1 MSDTTPTKRRKPT
14 LPNPTPRPGVQ
25 LWVMAGLLVLFIGMF
40 WFNNQ
45 NAAIKINQQKFEQM
59 LAAGDVHD
67 VSLVNK
73 QTVEVGL
80 TPAALQKPE
89 YQKDL
94 TAHRGPFAD
103 RGAQYYFPIV
113 DAKYFQEQLEKLQA
127 NQPREQRLQLD
138 PVDRVGLF
146 DI

>member
-25 LWVMAGLLVLFIGMF
+25 LWVMAGLLVLFVGMF

-45 NAAIKINQQKFEQM
+45 NAAIKINQQRFEQM
-59 LAAGDVHD
+59 LSAGDVHD

-80 TPAALQKPE
+80 TPAALQKSE
-89 YQKDL
+89 
-94 TAHRGPFAD
+94 
-103 RGAQYYFPIV
+103 
-113 DAKYFQEQLEKLQA
+113 
-127 NQPREQRLQLD
+127 
-138 PVDRVGLF
+138 
-146 DI
+146 